1 MKPERVELLD
11 RCLVGRWENGVNPS
25 LELDFLKHWAGQAW
39 LLKGNLNI
47 DVLGGGFLLFE
58 FECSSEAERVLSR
71 GKRRVKDN
79 ELILE
84 KWHPEVGCLGNKVM
98 VKEAWVRVVGLPLH
112 LWS

>member
-1 MKPERVELLD
+1 MGKWCDP
-11 RCLVGRWENGVNPS
+11 P
-25 LELDFLKHWAGQAW
+25 ELDFLKNWVGHAW
-39 LLKGNLNI
+39 LLKGKLNI
-47 DVLGGGFLLFE
+47 VVLGRGLLLFE
-58 FECSSEAERVLSR
+58 FELLSEAERVLLR